1 MGDWIGDKI
10 GLHADMFS
18 SLFEY
23 ANEEKRQINLYNH
36 QNNLETIEPYEYS
49 NDSKLYCNNI
59 DNLKYSYVQYIDLG
73 YNDINTF
80 KDESLRVSAFS
91 CCHYFLETLIKRE
104 FKSVELSFDI
114 AGVNTLLDL
123 INTQKIIYGN
133 YIFTNDLIFS
143 KEVRESKEFKLLE
156 QKLGGLSGCNDEN
169 IYDHIY
175 FGENIPQYNI
185 KVYKP
190 DRKSLTKEEIE
201 EVCSQNK
208 LAEDRYKVQSD
219 CFCNKQ
225 QATEYVERFYRKD
238 MIKIEVKHNFKDVNA
253 YYVKIK
259 RNRIKPN

>member
-1 MGDWIGDKI
+1 M
-10 GLHADMFS
+10 
-18 SLFEY
+18 
-23 ANEEKRQINLYNH
+23 
-36 QNNLETIEPYEYS
+36 
-49 NDSKLYCNNI
+49 
-59 DNLKYSYVQYIDLG
+59 
-73 YNDINTF
+73 
-80 KDESLRVSAFS
+80 
-91 CCHYFLETLIKRE
+91 
-104 FKSVELSFDI
+104 
-114 AGVNTLLDL
+114 
-123 INTQKIIYGN
+123 
-133 YIFTNDLIFS
+133 IFS